1 MKKKKKGGEEDEKK
15 KWWKSRF
22 NLIGQSVE
30 SRRLRSRRAFLDH
43 HRPCSSI
50 TRRRRRR
57 GGVRC
62 RRRDAQWSCRP
73 RLFEQYASTRRD
85 DTDPDRALSRRS
97 SSAREFR
104 SKSFVHVTEYEIIY
118 YLRSSWRFPPCARA
132 PSVNVSSFGIRR
144 KTMWPTGRF
153 VSSSRNRGDWKGKRG
168 YIIICESSKWSMK
181 WAS

>member
-104 SKSFVHVTEYEIIY
+104 SKSFVHVTLNTRLFIIFVRRDVFLPVHELLQWTSLCSGFGGKRCGQQVDSC
-118 YLRSSWRFPPCARA
+118 LRA
-132 PSVNVSSFGIRR
+132 GIEGIE
-144 KTMWPTGRF
+144 K
-153 VSSSRNRGDWKGKRG
+153 VRGD
-168 YIIICESSKWSMK
+168 I
-181 WAS
+181 